1 MTQQSKKR
9 RSESAIEEG
18 MTAEQAMN
26 IVLEAE
32 RNARESVEQCKLEA
46 EAILQQ
52 ARQKSQR
59 IGKRVDDRITRIH
72 QRVARVVTDQVK
84 KLDEEEQQ
92 LAKQQNQYRVEH
104 DIVEIVVD
112 RIAEM
117 LTTPT
122 EIMQRKEGG
131 QSD

>member
-1 MTQQSKKR
+1 MTELTKKR
-9 RSESAIEEG
+9 RSDPAVEEG

-32 RNARESVEQCKLEA
+32 RNARESVEQCRSEA

-59 IGKRVDDRITRIH
+59 TGKRVDDRITRIH
-72 QRVARVVTDQVK
+72 QRIARVVTDEVK
-84 KLDEEEQQ
+84 KLNEEEQQ
-92 LAKQQNQYRVEH
+92 MAKQQNLYEVDDE
-104 DIVEIVVD
+104 IVEIVVD
-112 RIAEM
+112 RIAEI

-122 EIMQRKEGG
+122 ETTQSKEDGR
-131 QSD
+131 SD